1 MQATRYREKLSQ
13 VLEDARVVE
22 KLSDAVHRH
31 VQVHD
36 DFVNK
41 IGDLPLP
48 KGLNVWIDPIGTISD
63 SG

>member
-1 MQATRYREKLSQ
+1 M
-13 VLEDARVVE
+13 EDARVVE

-48 KGLNVWIDPIGTISD
+48 KGLNVWIDPIGTISA